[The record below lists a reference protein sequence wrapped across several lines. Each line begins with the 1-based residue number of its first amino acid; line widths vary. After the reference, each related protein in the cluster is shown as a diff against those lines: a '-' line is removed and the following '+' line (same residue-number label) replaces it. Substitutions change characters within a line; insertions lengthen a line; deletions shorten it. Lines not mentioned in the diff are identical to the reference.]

1 MTTIKNYI
9 FYKIVCDD
17 LPEFIYIGSTC
28 NFANRKRQH
37 KQNCNNENSKEYNLK
52 LYKTIRDND
61 GWENWKMIQIHQEE
75 NINKRQA
82 EAIEEEYR
90 LNLKATLNDKR
101 AYLFPEVKKEMK
113 AISDK
118 KYRESDKGK
127 ITTEKRADYF
137 KEYNNKTETIN
148 RKHEWYIANKEKQ
161 SAKDATL
168 YVCGCGKELTLGKKA
183 RHEKTQFHL
192 NYINNQN

>member
-17 LPEFIYIGSTC
+17 LPEFIYVGSTC
-28 NFANRKRQH
+28 NFNNRKRQH
-37 KQNCNNENSKEYNLK
+37 KQNCNYNNEKNNIKIYN
-52 LYKTIRDND
+52 TIRENG

-90 LNLKATLNDKR
+90 LNLKANLNDKR
-101 AYLFPEVKKEMK
+101 AYLFPEVKKELK
-113 AISDK
+113 AIIDK

-127 ITTEKRADYF
+127 ITYEKRADYF
-137 KEYNNKTETIN
+137 KEYNNKTEIIN

-161 SAKDATL
+161 STKAATL
-168 YVCGCGKELTLGKKA
+168 YVCDCGKELTLGKKA

-192 NYINNQN
+192 NYINNEN